1 MKSFVL
7 LLPLGLAILSVSCK
21 SNPKVASTNPYQ
33 NNPYYS
39 SSEARRTTRAPRRTA
54 RILPTRKTPTR
65 LRPRW
70 FRAERALRPHY
81 NQATAP
87 SYSGPATGSSSSAPV
102 SYSGSGSKTHTV
114 TSGEN
119 LLPDQPE
126 ARHHDRRDQERERSQ
141 QRHDPGRTEAGHSLT
156 GPSSVHR
163 STLFSRPSIVVRKAR
178 RREPAGF
185 FVSGSFSIAG
195 LADDSYNGAPMDFR
209 PDYRPGDSTGCV
221 TS

>member
-39 SSEARRTTRAPRRTA
+39 SSGSTTNYSSTPSNSSYPSYTENTYTP
-54 RILPTRKTPTR
+54 PTSGSSVPSVPSVPT
-65 LRPRW
+65 
-70 FRAERALRPHY
+70 Y

-119 LLPDQPE
+119 LY
-126 ARHHDRRDQERERSQ
+126 RISQ
-141 QRHDPGRTEAGHSLT
+141 KHGTTIAAIKSANGLSSDTIQAGQKLVI
-156 GPSSVHR
+156 P
-163 STLFSRPSIVVRKAR
+163 
-178 RREPAGF
+178 
-185 FVSGSFSIAG
+185 
-195 LADDSYNGAPMDFR
+195 
-209 PDYRPGDSTGCV
+209 
-221 TS
+221 